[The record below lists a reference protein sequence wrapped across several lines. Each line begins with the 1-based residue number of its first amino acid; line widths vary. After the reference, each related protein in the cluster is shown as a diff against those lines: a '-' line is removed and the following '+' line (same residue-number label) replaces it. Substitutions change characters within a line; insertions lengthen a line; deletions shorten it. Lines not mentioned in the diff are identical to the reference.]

1 MVFGPR
7 YRGLKA
13 WDSSQRPARSRL
25 GRGHGRVLGA
35 DRQTAPGDPIE
46 LSERGETETAKGKEG
61 KQQKHPGF
69 FHESP
74 RMAFFKKNTRMDGGW
89 NILLSGSFGKTV
101 LCHILRGIGTWG
113 FGYWISCPTSWVIWL
128 KGKKKP
134 HLASK
139 CAMLK
144 LVYSK
149 YRNSTRVTNWWTRSE
164 LHLGYMEKWWNGE
177 SLPSFIVAG
186 VKIRCSLQGFSIH
199 MWKSNRD
206 KSIGAHSPRTLGE
219 QIVLW
224 RQARSYAVSW
234 IIVQARLG
242 LGKTLKI
249 VTQWYQKQTWLCS
262 RLPGCMLL
270 GSAGMFHLDD
280 PEETKGAVV
289 SLQ

>member
-1 MVFGPR
+1 MNHCQP
-7 YRGLKA
+7 
-13 WDSSQRPARSRL
+13 
-25 GRGHGRVLGA
+25 GHL
-35 DRQTAPGDPIE
+35 D
-46 LSERGETETAKGKEG
+46 
-61 KQQKHPGF
+61 
-69 FHESP
+69 
-74 RMAFFKKNTRMDGGW
+74 
-89 NILLSGSFGKTV
+89 
-101 LCHILRGIGTWG
+101 GTWG
-113 FGYWISCPTSWVIWL
+113 FGYWISCPNVQCSNWCT
-128 KGKKKP
+128 
-134 HLASK
+134 
-139 CAMLK
+139 
-144 LVYSK
+144 
-149 YRNSTRVTNWWTRSE
+149 NSTRVTNRWTRSE

-177 SLPSFIVAG
+177 SLPSFIVPG

-206 KSIGAHSPRTLGE
+206 KSIGAHSPRTLRE

-289 SLQ
+289 SLQQVI